1 MKGPVFFS
9 LCKGFRI
16 YKCIYIY
23 ICPFKQAN
31 EPVTGVFANMNLPKL
46 AVKMSFELSQI
57 FFQVSHC

>member
-1 MKGPVFFS
+1 M
-9 LCKGFRI
+9 
-16 YKCIYIY
+16 YIY

>member
-1 MKGPVFFS
+1 MYV
-9 LCKGFRI
+9 
-16 YKCIYIY
+16 YIYIY

-31 EPVTGVFANMNLPKL
+31 GPVTGLFANMNLPKW